1 MHRDTPTRLDGDDH
15 GLVAEPA
22 RLATARALHS
32 YVLSHHVRP
41 IPGQD
46 RPGGRARPPQWTD
59 WTDGAKVIEK
69 MNVPVQLPRIEPQ
82 SHVYHTTLAAVT
94 VESRVRVDTYDTAL

>member
-46 RPGGRARPPQWTD
+46 RPGGRARRPQWTD

-69 MNVPVQLPRIEPQ
+69 MNVPVSLPRIE
-82 SHVYHTTLAAVT
+82 SHI
-94 VESRVRVDTYDTAL
+94 EREKQN

>member
-32 YVLSHHVRP
+32 YVLSHHARP

-46 RPGGRARPPQWTD
+46 RPGGRARRPQWTD

-69 MNVPVQLPRIEPQ
+69 MNVPVQLPRAN
-82 SHVYHTTLAAVT
+82 SHDVKM
-94 VESRVRVDTYDTAL
+94 